1 MFLFGGGFGKGEE
14 GSLSKKRLARF
25 TSAKFCFGRWKVEI
39 PCMNAVSD
47 DKVKDEDYEDDMYLE
62 CGSWKDH
69 HGSMMNMVGLN

>member
-1 MFLFGGGFGKGEE
+1 
-14 GSLSKKRLARF
+14 
-25 TSAKFCFGRWKVEI
+25 
-39 PCMNAVSD
+39 MNAVSE